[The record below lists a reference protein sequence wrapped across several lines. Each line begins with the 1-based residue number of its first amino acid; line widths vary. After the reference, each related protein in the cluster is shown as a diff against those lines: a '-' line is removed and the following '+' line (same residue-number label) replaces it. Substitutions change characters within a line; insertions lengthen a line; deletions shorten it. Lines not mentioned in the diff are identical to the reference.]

1 MLEKFFQL
9 KQTNTNF
16 RQETIA
22 GVTTFMT
29 MAYIIFV
36 QPAVL
41 SLAGMDFGSVMVA
54 TCLASA
60 LATFMM
66 GLLANY
72 PIALAPGMGHN
83 FFFVYTICLAM
94 GIPWQTA
101 LGANFISATI
111 CTLLFMFGFKDEI
124 IAAVPDSIKN
134 AIAVG
139 IGLLIAFIGFQWS
152 GIVVSIPGTLVG
164 LGKLHNP
171 AVMLSLFG
179 IIFTSLLTVLKVK
192 GAILWGILTS
202 ALLGIPLGI
211 TKFYGLISLPPSLS
225 PTFLKLN
232 LFAAL
237 RFDLILVIFI
247 LLFLDIFDT
256 VGTLIGIGEQGNFMV
271 NGKLPRAKY
280 ALFTD
285 GVTTL
290 FGTALGTTT
299 LTSYIES
306 AAGVASGGRTGLAN
320 MVTGLLFLLAL
331 FFSPLVKMI
340 GGGYQ
345 IAQGQILYPVTAPA
359 LIIVGSLMLQN
370 VIKIK
375 WDDLTESI
383 PAFLTLIIMPFTF
396 SITEGI
402 AFGFIS
408 YCFLKLVTGKMKEVH
423 WILYLFALLFILR
436 YILFH

>member
-1 MLEKFFQL
+1 MLEKIFKL
-9 KQTNTNF
+9 KQANTNL
-16 RQETIA
+16 RQESIA
-22 GVTTFMT
+22 GITTFMT

-36 QPAVL
+36 QPAIL
-41 SLAGMDFGSVMVA
+41 SIAGMDFGSVMVA

-72 PIALAPGMGHN
+72 PIALAPAMGHN

-111 CTLLFMFGFKDEI
+111 CTLLFLLGFKDEI

-139 IGLLIAFIGFQWS
+139 IGLLIAFIGFQW
-152 GIVVSIPGTLVG
+152 GGVVVSVPGTMVS
-164 LGKLHNP
+164 LGKLHSP
-171 AVMLSLFG
+171 PVILTLFG
-179 IIFTSLLTVLKVK
+179 LFFTSLLTVLKVK
-192 GAILWGILTS
+192 GAILWGILASTF
-202 ALLGIPLGI
+202 LGIPLGLN
-211 TKFYGLISLPPSLS
+211 KFYGLLSFPPSIA
-225 PTFLKLN
+225 PTFLKLDI
-232 LFAAL
+232 LGAL
-237 RFDLILVIFI
+237 RFDLLLAIFI

-256 VGTLIGIGEQGNFMV
+256 VGTLIGIGEQGGFMI

-285 GVTTL
+285 GITTL
-290 FGTALGTTT
+290 FGTVCGTTT

-306 AAGVASGGRTGLAN
+306 AAGVATGGRTGLAN
-320 MVTGLLFLLAL
+320 LVTGVLFLFAL
-331 FFSPLVKMI
+331 FFSPLVKMV

-370 VIKIK
+370 VTKIK
-375 WDDLTESI
+375 WDDLTEAI

-408 YCFLKLVTGKMKEVH
+408 YAFLKLVTGRRKEVH
-423 WILYLFALLFILR
+423 WIIYLFALLFVLR
-436 YILFH
+436 YFLFH

>member
-1 MLEKFFQL
+1 MVEKIFKL
-9 KQTNTNF
+9 KQANTNL
-16 RQETIA
+16 RQESIA
-22 GVTTFMT
+22 GITTFMT

-36 QPAVL
+36 QPAIL
-41 SLAGMDFGSVMVA
+41 SIAGMDFGSVMVA
-54 TCLASA
+54 TCIASA
-60 LATFMM
+60 LATFML
-66 GLLANY
+66 GILANY
-72 PIALAPGMGHN
+72 PIALAPAMGHN
-83 FFFVYTICLAM
+83 FFFVYTICLTM
-94 GIPWQTA
+94 KIPWTVA
-101 LGANFISATI
+101 LGANFISAMI
-111 CTLLFMFGFKDEI
+111 CTLLFLFGFKDEI

-139 IGLLIAFIGFQWS
+139 VGLLIAFIGFQWG
-152 GIVVSIPGTLVG
+152 GIVVSAPGTLVG
-164 LGKLHNP
+164 LGKLQSP
-171 AVMLSLFG
+171 AVILTLAG
-179 IIFTSLLTVLKVK
+179 IIFTSLLIVLKVR
-192 GAILWGILTS
+192 GAILWGILAS
-202 ALLGIPLGI
+202 ALLGLPIGI
-211 TKFYGLISLPPSLS
+211 TRYYGLLSLPPSLS
-225 PTFLKLN
+225 PTFLKLDI
-232 LFAAL
+232 FAAL
-237 RFDLILVIFI
+237 RLDLIMIIFI

-256 VGTLIGIGEQGNFMV
+256 VGTLIGIGEQGGFMV

-331 FFSPLVKMI
+331 FFSPLIKMI

-345 IAQGQILYPVTAPA
+345 IAEGQILYPVTAPA

-370 VIKIK
+370 VTKIK
-375 WDDLTESI
+375 WDDLTEAI
-383 PAFLTLIIMPFTF
+383 PAFLTLILMPFTL

-408 YCFLKLVTGKMKEVH
+408 YSLLKLVTGRGKEVH

>member
-237 RFDLILVIFI
+237 R
-247 LLFLDIFDT
+247 
-256 VGTLIGIGEQGNFMV
+256 
-271 NGKLPRAKY
+271 
-280 ALFTD
+280 
-285 GVTTL
+285 
-290 FGTALGTTT
+290 
-299 LTSYIES
+299 
-306 AAGVASGGRTGLAN
+306 
-320 MVTGLLFLLAL
+320 
-331 FFSPLVKMI
+331 
-340 GGGYQ
+340 
-345 IAQGQILYPVTAPA
+345 
-359 LIIVGSLMLQN
+359 
-370 VIKIK
+370 
-375 WDDLTESI
+375 
-383 PAFLTLIIMPFTF
+383 
-396 SITEGI
+396 
-402 AFGFIS
+402 
-408 YCFLKLVTGKMKEVH
+408 
-423 WILYLFALLFILR
+423 
-436 YILFH
+436 